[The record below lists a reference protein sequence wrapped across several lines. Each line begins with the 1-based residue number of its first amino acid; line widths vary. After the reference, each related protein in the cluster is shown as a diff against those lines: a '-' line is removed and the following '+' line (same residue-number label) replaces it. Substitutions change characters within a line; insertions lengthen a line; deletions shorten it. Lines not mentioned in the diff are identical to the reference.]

1 MCASWK
7 LPCWGIKKQV
17 RCGQTRVDLFG
28 PKNWWIRHLSRGNW
42 GQSVSETTVLDNEFK
57 VSGSIPLSLT
67 NQSARDFSS
76 IYSVAPPPPPKVA
89 HTHTHSHSLKGRDI
103 REIWQSAESLDDA
116 LSQGKSHALNVCFGI
131 EPATILLNILSH
143 LPSTIWSTFSNA
155 SSTFPCSSFFS
166 GHRNELCFM
175 AS

>member
-1 MCASWK
+1 MDRPEWICSDQRTDGS
-7 LPCWGIKKQV
+7 GICPV
-17 RCGQTRVDLFG
+17 ATEGNLFLRLRF
-28 PKNWWIRHLSRGNW
+28 WITSSKCL
-42 GQSVSETTVLDNEFK
+42 VLFLCPWLIK
-57 VSGSIPLSLT
+57 VLGTFLLYILLL
-67 NQSARDFSS
+67 
-76 IYSVAPPPPPKVA
+76 PPPPPKVA